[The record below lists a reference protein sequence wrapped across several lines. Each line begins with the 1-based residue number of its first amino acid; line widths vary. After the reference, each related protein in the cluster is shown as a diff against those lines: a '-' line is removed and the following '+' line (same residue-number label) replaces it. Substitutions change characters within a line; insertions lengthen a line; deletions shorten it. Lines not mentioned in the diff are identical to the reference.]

1 MHQICRAMIEVQL
14 CLSDKALVLYKN
26 WSKMD
31 SKSGCQSP
39 LKTEIGLIVDS
50 NELWSQFKLDRVSK

>member
-1 MHQICRAMIEVQL
+1 MIEVQL